1 MLAAV
6 RGPDETYEQR
16 LVGGPNQPG
25 RLIHLME
32 GRRGAVMTI
41 HGINASPQNVD
52 ALAQPGVE
60 GGREVHTFAYDDRF
74 RRLSDSSAD
83 LAQHLGQWMERNP
96 GQPLSLRAHS
106 MGGRVTLGA
115 LALLQERGQLDGRPI
130 RLDLVAPPLG
140 GYQAANWAR
149 ADVTGLVGSLVG
161 GMRPG
166 RDMGTDSGFQQRLES
181 LRLPGNVQTRIFVG
195 QNDSIVDPSMPGFQR
210 IAQNLRAR
218 TFLIP
223 GADHDSIVGSVAN
236 R

>member
-6 RGPDETYEQR
+6 RGPDETQEQR
-16 LVGGPNQPG
+16 LVGGSNQPG
-25 RLIHLME
+25 RLIPLMQ
-32 GRRGAVMTI
+32 GNHGAVMTI

-52 ALAQPGVE
+52 ALAQPGVQN
-60 GGREVHTFAYDDRF
+60 GREVHTFAYDDRF

-83 LAQHLGQWMERNP
+83 LARELGQWMARNP
-96 GQPLSLRAHS
+96 GQPLTLRAHS

-115 LALLQERGQLDGRPI
+115 LALLQDQGQLEGRPV

-166 RDMGTDSGFQQRLES
+166 LDMGTDSGFQQRLEN
-181 LRLPGNVQTRIFVG
+181 LRLPSNVQTRIFVG
-195 QNDSIVDPSMPGFQR
+195 ENDSVVDPTLPGFQR

-218 TFLIP
+218 TFQIP
-223 GADHDSIVGSVAN
+223 GADHNSIVESVAN